1 MKENVR
7 VVGEMPIKRARYKRA
22 TCQCFQRFAFIDV
35 FASHVEWAITCS
47 VSLHVSRHKSCGFG
61 CLEAPNGAFA

>member
-1 MKENVR
+1 MKEKMR

-22 TCQCFQRFAFIDV
+22 TCRGFQCDVLIDV
-35 FASHVEWAITCS
+35 FASHVEGAMTCS
-47 VSLHVSRHKSCGFG
+47 VSWHVSRHKSCGFG

>member
-22 TCQCFQRFAFIDV
+22 TCPCFQRVVLIDV
-35 FASHVEWAITCS
+35 FASHVYGAMTCS
-47 VSLHVSRHKSCGFG
+47 VSWHVSRHKSCGFG
-61 CLEAPNGAFA
+61 CLEAPNGAFE

>member
-22 TCQCFQRFAFIDV
+22 TCRCSQHDVLIDV
-35 FASHVEWAITCS
+35 LASHVEGVITCS
-47 VSLHVSRHKSCGFG
+47 VSWHVSRHKSCDFG
-61 CLEAPNGAFA
+61 SLEAPNGAFA

>member
-22 TCQCFQRFAFIDV
+22 TCRCFQCSVLIDV
-35 FASHVEWAITCS
+35 IVSHVDGVMTCS
-47 VSLHVSRHKSCGFG
+47 VSWHVSRHKSC
-61 CLEAPNGAFA
+61 

>member
-7 VVGEMPIKRARYKRA
+7 VVGEMPIKRAIYKRA
-22 TCQCFQRFAFIDV
+22 TCRCFQHHVFIDV
-35 FASHVEWAITCS
+35 FVSHVEGVITCS
-47 VSLHVSRHKSCGFG
+47 VSWHVSRHKSCGFG